1 MINWPINQQTNKFV
15 DQLTRHNSEK
25 VFNLFINGVFS
36 SVFRLKANPCAAIVG
51 VGRTRFTEHWDED
64 PRIMIVKAG
73 MMALESVDKG
83 IRRKEIDACYFGSF
97 LYQVTNK
104 IGLVPG
110 YMSRELGLNIPMI
123 NTEAACASGGLALH
137 DSCIGIQSG
146 KFSTILVAGFEKMSD
161 RQGKIVDDLMFA
173 ADPHE
178 FESGYNFPGLYATM
192 MTRYT
197 YQYGNGDSRCDEA
210 LAQISSKN
218 HHHCIRNKYAQFRGK
233 GEVSVE
239 EVMKSRMVANPIRIL
254 HCSPISDGA
263 VALILTR
270 PEVAKRYT
278 DTPIYII
285 SSREATDH
293 VSLYT
298 RDNITGIMATRLAV
312 KQALKDTGLTIDD
325 IEIAEA
331 HDCFT
336 IEEAFFLEDSGF
348 YRKGD
353 AWRNIYESYESFKG
367 SRHIPYVKN
376 SKEMTVNLGGGLKA
390 DGHPVGATGIRQVYE
405 TFKQLRKEA
414 GENQID
420 REVNIAMCHN
430 VGGTGGIATVHIL
443 ARDLK

>member
-1 MINWPINQQTNKFV
+1 MVHGAFP
-15 DQLTRHNSEK
+15 
-25 VFNLFINGVFS
+25 
-36 SVFRLKANPCAAIVG
+36 LKTDPCAAIIG
-51 VGRTRFTEHWDED
+51 AGRTRFTEHWDED
-64 PRIMIVKAG
+64 PKAMIGKAG

-83 IRRKEIDACYFGSF
+83 IRRRDIDACYFGSF

-110 YMSRELGLNIPMI
+110 YMSRELGINVPMI

-137 DSCIGIQSG
+137 NACIGIESG
-146 KFSTILVAGFEKMSD
+146 KYDTVLVAGFEKMSD
-161 RQGKIVDDLMFA
+161 RQEKIVDDLMFA

-192 MTRYT
+192 MTRYI
-197 YQYGNGDSRCDEA
+197 YEYGNGDPRCEEA
-210 LAQISSKN
+210 LAQIASKN
-218 HHHCIRNKYAQFRGK
+218 HHHCIRNKYAQFSSK

-239 EVMKSRMVANPIRIL
+239 AVMNSRVVANPIRIL

-270 PEVAKRYT
+270 PEVAKKYT
-278 DTPIYII
+278 DTPIYIM
-285 SSREATDH
+285 SSQEATDH

-298 RDNITGIMATRLAV
+298 RSNITGVMATRLAV
-312 KQALKDTGLTIDD
+312 KKALEETGLTIDD
-325 IEIAEA
+325 IDIAEV

-348 YRKGD
+348 YRTGE
-353 AWRNIYESYESFKG
+353 AWGNIYESYESFKG
-367 SRHIPYVKN
+367 SKHIPYVK
-376 SKEMTVNLGGGLKA
+376 SGRELTVNLGGGLKA
-390 DGHPVGATGIRQVYE
+390 DGHPVGATGIRQAYE
-405 TFKQLRKEA
+405 SFKQLRKEA

-420 REVNIAMCHN
+420 RDVNIAMCHN

-443 ARDLK
+443 TRDLR